1 MLDGCARETDDHE
14 YRDSEES
21 YEHAEPLVHL
31 PSLAG
36 LLLLVMSDN
45 VVLPVCGQVDV
56 EIHEVVGQQSEK
68 AAQQG
73 KVEQSGQDG
82 VLEPEHGEGEG
93 VQVVGVDSVQLVD
106 GLLRPGQEA
115 GGVDEGIEDVD
126 PRQKMVGQVLTGL
139 GDRLGQEDRLDLLQQ
154 STINHDRRHF
164 LTLPVPIYL
173 LSIV

>member
-1 MLDGCARETDDHE
+1 M
-14 YRDSEES
+14 
-21 YEHAEPLVHL
+21 V
-31 PSLAG
+31 
-36 LLLLVMSDN
+36 SDN

-56 EIHEVVGQQSEK
+56 EIHEVVGQESEE

-73 KVEQSGQDG
+73 KVEESGQDG

-93 VQVVGVDSVQLVD
+93 VQVVGVHSVQLVD

-126 PRQKMVGQVLTGL
+126 PRQKMVRQVMAGL
-139 GDRLGQEDRLDLLQQ
+139 GDRLGEEDRLDLLQQ

-164 LTLPVPIYL
+164 LTLPAPEYPW
-173 LSIV
+173 SIV